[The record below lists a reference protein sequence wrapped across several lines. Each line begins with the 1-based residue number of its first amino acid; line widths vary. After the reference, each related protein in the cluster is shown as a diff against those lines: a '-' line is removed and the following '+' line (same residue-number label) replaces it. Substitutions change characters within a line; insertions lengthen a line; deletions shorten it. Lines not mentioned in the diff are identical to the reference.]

1 MLPETNLAVVQLFL
15 LPNFSPDLTL
25 SYNIMLKKGT
35 ARDDNIKTFE
45 FWSMFDH
52 FSTLYLK
59 DLTQPA
65 ITSSML
71 TINTLECLD
80 FKYLQS

>member
-1 MLPETNLAVVQLFL
+1 MRVMLPETNLAVVQLFL

-45 FWSMFDH
+45 FFNIILER
-52 FSTLYLK
+52 FN
-59 DLTQPA
+59 PA
-65 ITSSML
+65 GNYIF
-71 TINTLECLD
+71 NVNN
-80 FKYLQS
+80 KYTRMS